1 MRLPAGTASPLF
13 RRTTIYGLVT
23 TVVAAACV
31 GVAGPAAAST
41 DTGATPMQLAIA
53 MAADTSVISGASYVS
68 VPPQGTPNAVM
79 TTPLAG
85 FPKSGNSYTLLTTGN
100 AALADQ
106 PNTSGAS
113 GQNIGGGNVRGNT
126 DLDVTI
132 LKVDLNV
139 PSTANCLVGLDF
151 RFLSDEYPEYVG
163 SSYNDAFIAELD
175 KSTWSTLGTLIN
187 APDNFAFDP
196 QGNPIT
202 INAAGVTSMSA
213 TEAAGTTYDGAT
225 PALSAATPISPGAH
239 SLYLSIFD
247 QGDHNLDSAV
257 MLDNLRVGTVANVA
271 TDCKPG
277 AKPVDSS
284 RYVALGDSYSAGEGN
299 PPFAS
304 GTDQPTD
311 TKIGQEENHCHRSAT
326 AYPVLLSGKDGVPIG
341 KHWACAGAEIPNLY
355 HGQWNEVA
363 QLDRIAPTGKTDP
376 SVKLVTLTIGGND
389 AGFADVLGA
398 CIKAVDA
405 LVDPL
410 HPACQK
416 YDHDVTNAIIALGLG
431 KQNVCNLPPLK
442 GCGVPSLHEVYAQ
455 IMARAPQARI
465 VVAGYPHLF
474 PKAPPAKCNVGSA
487 VLLNQS
493 ISLSFTKADMTWM
506 NKMSDLLNQQIRDEV
521 AVADPTQQRISFAP
535 VVDAFDG
542 HEVCSAGSKSSD
554 ADWIRGA
561 KVDYY
566 QSSSLVS
573 ILLANGAKPSP
584 FSFHPKVQG
593 QKAYCRA
600 VREAIGG
607 DTTSCG

>member
-1 MRLPAGTASPLF
+1 MKKATPTSGPLTRRASIF
-13 RRTTIYGLVT
+13 G
-23 TVVAAACV
+23 VVLSLMSAACV
-31 GVAGPAAAST
+31 SLATPVAAST
-41 DTGATPMQLAIA
+41 DTGASPLQLANA
-53 MAADTSVISGASYVS
+53 LASDASVITGASYVT

-106 PNTSGAS
+106 PNTSGGS
-113 GQNIGGGNVRGNT
+113 GQNIAGGNVRGNT

-132 LKVDLNV
+132 LKIDLNV
-139 PSTANCLVGLDF
+139 PSNANCLVGIDF

-163 SSYNDAFIAELD
+163 TSYNDAFIAELD
-175 KSTWSTLGTLIN
+175 KSTWTTLGTLIN

-277 AKPVDSS
+277 AKPVDPS

-311 TKIGQEENHCHRSAT
+311 TKTGQEENRCHRSAA
-326 AYPVLLSGKDGVPIG
+326 AYPVLMSGKLGVPVG
-341 KHWACAGAEIPNLY
+341 KHWACAGAEIPNFY

-363 QLDRIAPTGKTDP
+363 QLDRIALEGKTDP

-405 LVDPL
+405 RIDPF

-416 YDHDVTNAIIALGLG
+416 YDHDVTNAIIALGSG

-474 PKAPPAKCNVGSA
+474 PKVPPATCYVGSTA
-487 VLLNQS
+487 FLSQG
-493 ISLSFTKADMTWM
+493 IPLSFTKADMTWM

-535 VVDAFDG
+535 VVDAFGG

-554 ADWIRGA
+554 ADWIIGA

-584 FSFHPKVQG
+584 FSFHPKAPG

-600 VREAIGG
+600 VRKAIGG